1 MPRRAALVMSNSL
14 LPMSDT
20 DFWWL
25 RYFMGIAVP
34 IALSV
39 YGIYSILTRH
49 SYAVWG
55 WRSHVQF
62 VPVEG
67 EQAVLMGA
75 AYLGIA
81 LALFA
86 NCYAQYHEKMGY
98 YYQWLLAAG
107 MLAAGVSVCWCSWIF
122 LIR

>member
-1 MPRRAALVMSNSL
+1 MSNGL
-14 LPMSDT
+14 LPMGNT

-25 RYFMGIAVP
+25 RYVLGIAAPV
-34 IALSV
+34 LLTGC
-39 YGIYSILTRH
+39 GIYSILARH
-49 SYAVWG
+49 SYAIWG
-55 WRSHVQF
+55 LRSHMQL